1 MQEAI
6 DALSR
11 GEQDRAFKLLCRHL
25 AAHPDDASGWLWLSE
40 ATDDPRKKL
49 DALDRVLKLD
59 PNHPR
64 ASGIVQRIEA
74 IKADSGLPPVPV
86 TPRRTPETP
95 RDPASGELNMPKFQT
110 ARLGPIEPPSPE
122 PEREELADID
132 ALLASPEARDEG
144 SSGARGAIAAEH
156 QPGERLPNGPGSTVP
171 GPGGPPRSAGT
182 HDSQRPLL
190 DLERLPYVEPPSPE
204 SVPPPLPGSMGL
216 DRDSD
221 AIESGLQP
229 PLRRAEPL
237 KAQAMPIWVWAAM
250 AIALIMV
257 IGFIGVMLRISGI
270 F

>member
-1 MQEAI
+1 MKEAI

-11 GEQDRAFKLLCRHL
+11 GEQDKAFKLLCRHL
-25 AAHPDDASGWLWLSE
+25 AAHPNDAGGWLWLSE
-40 ATDDPRKKL
+40 ATDDPQKKL

-59 PNHPR
+59 PDHPR

-74 IKADSGLPPVPV
+74 IKADSGLPPVATP
-86 TPRRTPETP
+86 PRRVGEPP
-95 RDPASGELNMPKFQT
+95 RDPVTGELNMPKFQT
-110 ARLGPIEPPSPE
+110 ARLQPLKEPVAE
-122 PEREELADID
+122 PERGELADLE
-132 ALLASPEARDEG
+132 ALLTDREPPVATPVTQPPAVEPRPLDAPATA
-144 SSGARGAIAAEH
+144 SGA
-156 QPGERLPNGPGSTVP
+156 GPAPDGPQFPSSTP
-171 GPGGPPRSAGT
+171 DA
-182 HDSQRPLL
+182 QRPLL

-204 SVPPPLPGSMGL
+204 SVPPPLPGSLGL

-250 AIALIMV
+250 AIALVMV
-257 IGFIGVMLRISGI
+257 LGFIGVMLRISGI